1 MSQTITR
8 LVVWGTL
15 AAMTIAAIVI
25 VTRTQPILVDTTIA
39 TRGQLRVTVDEDGVT
54 RIRERYIVSTPL
66 SGRLER
72 VPLEVGDQ
80 VRAGQTVLARMQ
92 PTDPKLLDP
101 RAVAQAEARV
111 SAADR
116 RLLAAAADLK
126 KSEAQLQFA
135 EIEMGRQRK
144 LAAQNAT
151 SPSEFQ
157 TAELLFNSRTEETRA
172 KGFAVDIAH
181 YELELERAALLL
193 TDPDAGANE
202 DGGYELTIKSPI
214 DGRVLRLS
222 QKSSAVL
229 SAGQSIMEL
238 GDPSDLEVVTD
249 VLSFDAVRVKAG
261 AAVDLVNWGQPRML
275 QGLVRVVEPSGF
287 TKLSALGVEEQ
298 RVNVIVD
305 LVNPAVDRSELGDG
319 FRVESRIVV
328 WQEDEV
334 LQIPTSAMFRVDGQW
349 HVFVAD
355 QRAAKLTARL
365 TPVQAGQTNGRE
377 CQITDG
383 LADGD
388 SVIVHPSDHLQDGSP
403 IAVRSGSSA
412 Q

>member
-1 MSQTITR
+1 MSQTMTR
-8 LVVWGTL
+8 LFVWGAL
-15 AAMTIAAIVI
+15 AAMLVVAIVI
-25 VTRTQPILVDTTIA
+25 VARPQPILVDTAEA

-54 RIRERYIVSTPL
+54 RIRERYVVSSPL
-66 SGRLER
+66 TGRLER
-72 VPLEVGDQ
+72 VPLEVGDSLK
-80 VRAGQTVLARMQ
+80 AGQTVLARMQ

-111 SAADR
+111 NAAER
-116 RLLAAAADLK
+116 RLQAAAAELK
-126 KSEAQLQFA
+126 KVEAQLQFA

-144 LAAQNAT
+144 LAGQNAT

-172 KGFAVDIAH
+172 KGFAVDIAQ
-181 YELELERAALLL
+181 YELELEQAALLL
-193 TDPDAGANE
+193 TDPDAGVNA

-249 VLSFDAVRVKAG
+249 VLSFDAVKVRAG
-261 AAVDLVNWGQPRML
+261 ATVDLVNWGQPSTL
-275 QGLVRVVEPSGF
+275 HGVVRVVEPSGF

-298 RVNVIVD
+298 RVNVIID
-305 LVNPAVDRSELGDG
+305 LVDAAGDRSELGDG
-319 FRVESRIVV
+319 FRVESQIVV
-328 WQEDEV
+328 WQEDDV
-334 LQIPTSAMFRVDGQW
+334 LQIPTSAMFRINGQW
-349 HVFVAD
+349 HVFVANN
-355 QRAAKLTARL
+355 QTATLTA
-365 TPVQAGQTNGRE
+365 VKAGQTNGRQ
-377 CQITDG
+377 CQITEG
-383 LADGD
+383 LSQGD
-388 SVIVHPSDHLQDGSP
+388 SVIVHPSDQLHDGSA
-403 IAVRSGSSA
+403 IANRSGSAA